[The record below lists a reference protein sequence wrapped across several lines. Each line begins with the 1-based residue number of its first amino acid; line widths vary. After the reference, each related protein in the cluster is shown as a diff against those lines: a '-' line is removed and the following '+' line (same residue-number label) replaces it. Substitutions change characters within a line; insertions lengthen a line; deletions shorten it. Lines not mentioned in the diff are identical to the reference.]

1 MKKIFD
7 LMDENIKILDNLIK
21 KRPAK
26 TGTIKMEVTGI
37 VLRKLELETGTSKA
51 GKEWKKQSIVI
62 DTGGD
67 FNNEVCISAFGDKLK
82 QMHKLE
88 IGMDVSVLCNV
99 YSREYNGRYFHN
111 IDGYFFTD
119 QSNKSSDKITNG
131 ESEED
136 MPF

>member
-1 MKKIFD
+1 
-7 LMDENIKILDNLIK
+7 
-21 KRPAK
+21 
-26 TGTIKMEVTGI
+26 MEVTGKL
-37 VLRKLELETGTSKA
+37 VKKLELESGTSKA
-51 GKEWKKQSIVI
+51 GKEWQKQSIVI